1 MQLLPGRHKSVDQ
14 HNCVHFSEK
23 QLNVSVLHTR
33 GLHPLLPTC
42 AQSLVHSYTC
52 GVFFFF
58 AIPLS
63 MWDLSSP
70 ARGSKCPLQWKLS
83 VLTTRPPGNSL
94 ICILKYMF
102 TDIYHVQRK
111 NEECIGER
119 DRNSPWF

>member
-58 AIPLS
+58 FLPSLS
-63 MWDLSSP
+63 VCGILVPQPGDLSAP
-70 ARGSKCPLQWKLS
+70 A
-83 VLTTRPPGNSL
+83 VEA
-94 ICILKYMF
+94 
-102 TDIYHVQRK
+102 QRS
-111 NEECIGER
+111 NY
-119 DRNSPWF
+119 